1 MRLRSFRVLVS
12 LCFLLL
18 LGGGAQALEY
28 QRPAPAVNSTTPPTN
43 ADLAAYNGVSESIT
57 VLFMN
62 ATPYDIVFDSWSI
75 TSHNIQYDMTA
86 NASDANGIGTF
97 MFVPVGI
104 PRLIPG
110 LPAQNFVPP
119 FLPDGKTP
127 NPAYDPN
134 YLDTTSHPYPVVFA
148 FADQPHIPT
157 DPPVNLNNWAK
168 FTVKGVQYVPCY
180 DLIGLNC
187 ADHTVSQ
194 DVQVGLWMYRNGT
207 TVKQTAYWLPELK
220 AALHAVFMSV
230 ALIGTGGEVLPLWIQ
245 QYLSMVELG
254 KTTAATWS
262 TSTENT
268 RGDDGRKMWV
278 ASYVIPNPN
287 SLCVLFGKGCDPST
301 LVTTGDAV
309 YSLWP
314 AIYAGS
320 SPDGS
325 HGPYSAPEGNLVV
338 EVGVLRGFKAYP
350 CGANDDTCALGREP
364 VVTVTVVRTQDFA
377 LGAMAG
383 LAPNPSLGEIPKPKD
398 KIRLFLLQAGAGRI
412 RELLEKQG
420 RPGLLVLRSVIEG
433 LGPAQQQVLSEMV
446 RTMGTG
452 RLPTQ
457 QERLVVHLIADELK
471 ARLLHPQ
478 SH

>member
-1 MRLRSFRVLVS
+1 MRQRSCSLFVL

-18 LGGGAQALEY
+18 LGVGAQGQEY
-28 QRPAPAVNSTTPPTN
+28 KRPKPAVNATTPPTN

-62 ATPYDIVFDSWSI
+62 ATPYDIVFEHLPQVTWSI
-75 TSHNIQYDMTA
+75 SSHNEQYDMTA
-86 NASDANGIGTF
+86 DASNANEIGTF

-110 LPAQNFVPP
+110 LPAQD
-119 FLPDGKTP
+119 FLKPGDPG
-127 NPAYDPN
+127 YDAN
-134 YLDTTSHPYPVVFA
+134 YVDTTSHPYPVVFA
-148 FADQPHIPT
+148 FNDQPHSPS
-157 DPPVNLNNWAK
+157 DPPANLDNWVK
-168 FTVKGVQYVPCY
+168 FTVKGVEYVPCY

-187 ADHTVSQ
+187 ADHTVPQ

-230 ALIGTGGEVLPLWIQ
+230 ALIGSDGTVIPLWIQ

-254 KTTAATWS
+254 KATAATWS

-287 SLCVLFGKGCDPST
+287 SQCVLFGKGCDPST
-301 LVTTGDAV
+301 LVTSGDAV

-314 AIYAGS
+314 ATYAGS

-325 HGPYSAPEGNLVV
+325 HGPYSAPEANLVV
-338 EVGVLRGFKAYP
+338 EVGLLRGFKASP
-350 CGANDDTCALGREP
+350 CGSSDDICALGREP

-383 LAPNPSLGEIPKPKD
+383 LAPLPSEKNPKD

-433 LGPAQQQVLSEMV
+433 LGPAQQQVLSDMV

>member
-1 MRLRSFRVLVS
+1 MRQRSFRVFVL

-18 LGGGAQALEY
+18 LGVGAQGQY
-28 QRPAPAVNSTTPPTN
+28 KRPKPAVNSVTPPTN

-57 VLFMN
+57 VVFMN
-62 ATPYDIVFDSWSI
+62 ATPYDIVFDGWSI
-75 TSHNIQYDMTA
+75 SGSNETKMR
-86 NASDANGIGTF
+86 SDLDIVDPSSTF

-110 LPAQNFVPP
+110 LPAQD
-119 FLPDGKTP
+119 FLKPG
-127 NPAYDPN
+127 DPGYVAN
-134 YLDTTSHPYPVVFA
+134 YIDTTSHPYPMVFA
-148 FADQPHIPT
+148 FNDQTHGEVASNPANV
-157 DPPVNLNNWAK
+157 DNWVK

-187 ADHTVSQ
+187 ADHTVAQ

-220 AALHAVFMSV
+220 AALHAVFTTV
-230 ALIGTGGEVLPLWIQ
+230 ALISTGGTVVPLWVQEI
-245 QYLSMVELG
+245 LAMDKLAT
-254 KTTAATWS
+254 TTATTWS

-268 RGDDGRKMWV
+268 RADDGRKMWV

-287 SLCVLFGKGCDPST
+287 SLCVLYFKGCDPST
-301 LVTTGDAV
+301 LTTSGDAV

-314 AIYAGS
+314 ATFVGPVVTM
-320 SPDGS
+320 PDGD
-325 HGPYSAPEGNLVV
+325 HGPYSAAEATLAVY
-338 EVGVLRGFKAYP
+338 VGLLRGFKASP

-364 VVTVTVVRTQDFA
+364 VVTVTVVRRED
-377 LGAMAG
+377 LVVGAMAG
-383 LAPNPSLGEIPKPKD
+383 LAPNPSLGEAAPKD
-398 KIRLFLLQAGAGRI
+398 TIRQFLLQAGAGRV

-420 RPGLLVLRSVIEG
+420 RPGLLMLRSIIEG
-433 LGPAQQQVLSEMV
+433 LSPAQQQVLYEMV

-478 SH
+478 SHGGKEK